1 MINGMTLIL
10 KWLIFH
16 FLMEMFLAPLH
27 MVYTFRN
34 VFVLHEY
41 VLMMM
46 TSTIEKKLTSKLQKR
61 GYRFHKLCKVFFLN
75 FITDIQS

>member
-1 MINGMTLIL
+1 
-10 KWLIFH
+10 
-16 FLMEMFLAPLH
+16 MEMFLAPLH

-34 VFVLHEY
+34 VFVLQEY

-46 TSTIEKKLTSKLQKR
+46 TSTIETNFRLQSYKNEVIDTINSVK
-61 GYRFHKLCKVFFLN
+61 FFFLN